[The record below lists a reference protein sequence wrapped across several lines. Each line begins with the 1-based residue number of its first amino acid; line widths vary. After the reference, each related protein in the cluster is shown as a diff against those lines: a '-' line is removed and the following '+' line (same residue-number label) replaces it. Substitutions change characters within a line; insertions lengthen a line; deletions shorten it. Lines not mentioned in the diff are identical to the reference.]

1 MTAAEPVVILAPVA
15 GRVVIL
21 SEVPDA
27 TFAQAILGPG
37 AAIDPP
43 HEVVDVIAPIAG
55 KLLKV
60 FPHAFV
66 IVGAG
71 GLGVLVHLGIDTVE
85 LKGEGFTLRAKQGDE
100 VSAGEVIVQ
109 YDVPSIQAAGRNP
122 IVPVI
127 VMEQKAEDVTLA
139 DAVALGAELAA
150 GIPFLVVS
158 R

>member
-1 MTAAEPVVILAPVA
+1 MSEVLTVAVLAPVA
-15 GRVVIL
+15 GSVVSL
-21 SEVPDA
+21 EAVPDP

-43 HEVVDVIAPIAG
+43 RSVVDAIAPISG

-60 FPHAFV
+60 FPHAYV
-66 IVGAG
+66 ILAAD

-85 LKGEGFTLRAKQGDE
+85 LKGAGFTLRAAQGDQ
-100 VSAGEVIVQ
+100 VAAGDVIVT
-109 YDVPSIQAAGRNP
+109 YDVGAVVAAGRNP

-127 VMEQKAEDVTLA
+127 VMEQSAEHV
-139 DAVALGAELAA
+139 VLAA
-150 GIPFLVVS
+150 SVLSSVEVVAGDPFLVVT